1 MSPAPVESFWDFSLL
16 GIFLLGFVFLGSA
29 IWALS
34 WSRSSGQFEDLERDS
49 RAIFDADEPE
59 GVVQDRFPQ

>member
-1 MSPAPVESFWDFSLL
+1 MSPAPAESFWDLSLL
-16 GIFLLGFVFLGSA
+16 GIFLLGLVFLGSA

-34 WSRSSGQFEDLERDS
+34 WSRRSGQFDDLERDS
-49 RAIFDADEPE
+49 RSIFDADEPE

>member
-1 MSPAPVESFWDFSLL
+1 MSPAPVESFWDLSLL
-16 GIFLLGFVFLGSA
+16 GIFLLGLIFLGSA

-34 WSRSSGQFEDLERDS
+34 WSRRSGQFEDLERDS

-59 GVVQDRFPQ
+59 GVIQDRFPQ

>member
-1 MSPAPVESFWDFSLL
+1 MSPAPVESFWDLSLL
-16 GIFLLGFVFLGSA
+16 GVFLLGLVFLGSA

-34 WSRSSGQFEDLERDS
+34 WSRRSGQFDDLERDS

-59 GVVQDRFPQ
+59 GVIQDRFPQ

>member
-1 MSPAPVESFWDFSLL
+1 MSPVPAESFWDLSLL
-16 GIFLLGFVFLGSA
+16 GIFLLGLVFLGTA

-34 WSRSSGQFEDLERDS
+34 WSRRSGQFDDLERDS